1 MIINKQKG
9 ANVMYLHVA
18 VKKAKESGKGFTRQS
33 YITKRE
39 SAKESDNTVWFY
51 PTNSIVSIWFRWT
64 KKTCPKY

>member
-1 MIINKQKG
+1 
-9 ANVMYLHVA
+9 MYLHVA

-51 PTNSIVSIWFRWT
+51 PTNSIVGIWFSWT
-64 KKTCPKY
+64 KKPVRNTSRAVRTG

>member
-1 MIINKQKG
+1 
-9 ANVMYLHVA
+9 MYLHVA

-51 PTNSIVSIWFRWT
+51 PTNSIVGIWFS
-64 KKTCPKY
+64 

>member
-1 MIINKQKG
+1 
-9 ANVMYLHVA
+9 MYLHVA